1 MSVTQT
7 YIDGMDPDFTPVEEI
22 KPFLN
27 PPPFHLFLFFSF
39 KNDLNLEVLTS
50 EPNGIQ
56 QHAVV

>member
-7 YIDGMDPDFTPVEEI
+7 YIDGMDPDFTSVEEI
-22 KPFLN
+22 KPPLN
-27 PPPFHLFLFFSF
+27 LPPFHLFFSF